1 MSKTNYQTVYGVKI
15 YPVEF
20 IGNHELTESELNNLL
35 DNNGKGLFYSLVIG
49 MFKTIKSSKRNY
61 QIIKMIKED
70 KRWMYKYRWSK
81 EQLDNYENL
90 IIEAYK
96 NLYQYKDAQA
106 ISLTQWF
113 IINYG
118 FPVEGIVID
127 FEK

>member
-20 IGNHELTESELNNLL
+20 ISNHELTESELNNLL
-35 DNNGKGLFYSLVIG
+35 DNDGKGLFYSLIIG

-70 KRWMYKYRWSK
+70 KRWMYKYSWSK
-81 EQLDNYENL
+81 EQLDNYEKL
-90 IIEAYK
+90 IIAAYK

-106 ISLTQWF
+106 ISLAQWF

>member
-15 YPVEF
+15 YPIEF

-35 DNNGKGLFYSLVIG
+35 DNNGRGLLYSLIIG

-70 KRWMYKYRWSK
+70 KRWMYKFHWTK
-81 EQLDNYENL
+81 EQLNDYENL
-90 IIEAYK
+90 IIAAYK
-96 NLYQYKDAQA
+96 NLYQYKDIQA
-106 ISLTQWF
+106 ISLAQWF
-113 IINYG
+113 IIHYG
-118 FPVEGIVID
+118 FPVEGIIID

>member
-15 YPVEF
+15 YPIEF
-20 IGNHELTESELNNLL
+20 ISNHELTESELNNLL
-35 DNNGKGLFYSLVIG
+35 DNNGRGLFYSLVIG

-106 ISLTQWF
+106 ISLAQWF
-113 IINYG
+113 IIHYG

>member
-1 MSKTNYQTVYGVKI
+1 MSKTNYQTVYGVKV

-35 DNNGKGLFYSLVIG
+35 DNDGKGLFYSLIIG

-70 KRWMYKYRWSK
+70 KRWMYKYSWSK
-81 EQLDNYENL
+81 EQLDNYEKL
-90 IIEAYK
+90 IIAAYK
-96 NLYQYKDAQA
+96 NLYQYKDDQA
-106 ISLTQWF
+106 ISLAQWF

-118 FPVEGIVID
+118 FPAEGIVID

>member
-70 KRWMYKYRWSK
+70 KRWMYKYSWSK
-81 EQLDNYENL
+81 EQLDNYEKL
-90 IIEAYK
+90 IIAAYK

-106 ISLTQWF
+106 ISLAQWF

>member
-35 DNNGKGLFYSLVIG
+35 DNNGRGLFYSLIIG
-49 MFKTIKSSKRNY
+49 MFKAIKSSKRNY

-90 IIEAYK
+90 IIKAYK
-96 NLYQYKDAQA
+96 NLYQYKDTQA
-106 ISLTQWF
+106 ISLAQWF
-113 IINYG
+113 IIHYG
-118 FPVEGIVID
+118 FPAEGIVID

>member
-35 DNNGKGLFYSLVIG
+35 DNNGRGLFYSLVIG
-49 MFKTIKSSKRNY
+49 MFKTINSSKRNY

-70 KRWMYKYRWSK
+70 KRWMYRYRWSK

-106 ISLTQWF
+106 ISLAQWF
-113 IINYG
+113 IIHYG
-118 FPVEGIVID
+118 FPAEGIVID

>member
-35 DNNGKGLFYSLVIG
+35 DNNGRGLFYSLVIG
-49 MFKTIKSSKRNY
+49 MFKVIKSSKRNY

-106 ISLTQWF
+106 ISLAQWF
-113 IINYG
+113 IIHYG
-118 FPVEGIVID
+118 FPAEGIVID

>member
-35 DNNGKGLFYSLVIG
+35 DNNGRGLFYSLVIG
-49 MFKTIKSSKRNY
+49 MFKAIKSSKRNY

-81 EQLDNYENL
+81 EQLDNYEKL
-90 IIEAYK
+90 IIAAYK

-106 ISLTQWF
+106 ISLAQWF
-113 IINYG
+113 IIRYG

>member
-20 IGNHELTESELNNLL
+20 ISNHELSESELNNLL
-35 DNNGKGLFYSLVIG
+35 DNNGRGLFYSLVIG
-49 MFKTIKSSKRNY
+49 MFKAIKSSKRNY

-106 ISLTQWF
+106 ISLAQWF
-113 IINYG
+113 IIHYG

>member
-20 IGNHELTESELNNLL
+20 ISNHELSESELNNLL
-35 DNNGKGLFYSLVIG
+35 DNNGRGLFYSLIIG
-49 MFKTIKSSKRNY
+49 MFKAIKSSKRNY

-106 ISLTQWF
+106 ISLAQWF
-113 IINYG
+113 IIHYG

>member
-1 MSKTNYQTVYGVKI
+1 MGKTNYQTVYGVKI

-35 DNNGKGLFYSLVIG
+35 DNNGRGLFYSLVIG

-70 KRWMYKYRWSK
+70 KRWMYKYSWSK
-81 EQLDNYENL
+81 EQLDNYEKL
-90 IIEAYK
+90 IIAAYK
-96 NLYQYKDAQA
+96 NLYQYKDTQA

-118 FPVEGIVID
+118 FPVEGFVID

>member
-15 YPVEF
+15 YPIEF

-35 DNNGKGLFYSLVIG
+35 DNNGRGLFYSLVIG

-81 EQLDNYENL
+81 EQLDNYEKL

-106 ISLTQWF
+106 ISLAQWF
-113 IINYG
+113 IIHYG

>member
-1 MSKTNYQTVYGVKI
+1 MSKTNYQTVYGIKI

-35 DNNGKGLFYSLVIG
+35 DNNGRGLFYSLIIG

-70 KRWMYKYRWSK
+70 KQWMYKYHWSK

-106 ISLTQWF
+106 ISLAQWF
-113 IINYG
+113 IIQYG

>member
-1 MSKTNYQTVYGVKI
+1 MSKTNYQTVYGVKV

-35 DNNGKGLFYSLVIG
+35 DNNGKGLFYSLIIG

-70 KRWMYKYRWSK
+70 KRWMYKYNWSK
-81 EQLDNYENL
+81 EQLDNYEKL
-90 IIEAYK
+90 IIAAYK
-96 NLYQYKDAQA
+96 NLYQYKDDQA
-106 ISLTQWF
+106 VSLTQWF

>member
-1 MSKTNYQTVYGVKI
+1 MSKTNYQTVYGVKV

-35 DNNGKGLFYSLVIG
+35 DNNARGLFYSLVIG

-81 EQLDNYENL
+81 EQLDNYEKL
-90 IIEAYK
+90 IIVAYK

-106 ISLTQWF
+106 ISLAQWF
-113 IINYG
+113 IIRYG

>member
-15 YPVEF
+15 YPIEF

-35 DNNGKGLFYSLVIG
+35 DNNARGLFYSLVIG

-81 EQLDNYENL
+81 EQLDNYEKL
-90 IIEAYK
+90 IIVAYK

-106 ISLTQWF
+106 ISLAQWF
-113 IINYG
+113 IIRYG

>member
-20 IGNHELTESELNNLL
+20 ISNHELTESELNNLL
-35 DNNGKGLFYSLVIG
+35 DNNGRGLFYSLVIG
-49 MFKTIKSSKRNY
+49 MFKAIKSSKRNY

-106 ISLTQWF
+106 ISLAQWF
-113 IINYG
+113 IIHYG

>member
-1 MSKTNYQTVYGVKI
+1 MSKTNYQTVYGIKI

-20 IGNHELTESELNNLL
+20 ISNHELTESELNNLL
-35 DNNGKGLFYSLVIG
+35 DNDGKGLFYSLIIG

-70 KRWMYKYRWSK
+70 KRWMYKYSWSK
-81 EQLDNYENL
+81 EQLDNYEKL
-90 IIEAYK
+90 IIAAYK
-96 NLYQYKDAQA
+96 NLYQYKEAQA
-106 ISLTQWF
+106 ISLAQWF

>member
-1 MSKTNYQTVYGVKI
+1 MGKTNYQTVYGVKI

-35 DNNGKGLFYSLVIG
+35 DNNGRGLFYSLVIG

-70 KRWMYKYRWSK
+70 KRWMYKYSWSK
-81 EQLDNYENL
+81 EQLDYYEKL
-90 IIEAYK
+90 IIAAYK
-96 NLYQYKDAQA
+96 NLYQYKDTQA

>member
-20 IGNHELTESELNNLL
+20 ISNHELTESELNNLL
-35 DNNGKGLFYSLVIG
+35 DNNGRGLFYSLVIG
-49 MFKTIKSSKRNY
+49 MFKAIKSSKRNY

-96 NLYQYKDAQA
+96 NLYQYKDVQA
-106 ISLTQWF
+106 ISLAQWF
-113 IINYG
+113 IIRYG

>member
-15 YPVEF
+15 YPIEF

-35 DNNGKGLFYSLVIG
+35 DNNGRGLFYSLVIG

-81 EQLDNYENL
+81 EQLDNYEKL

-106 ISLTQWF
+106 ISLAQWF
-113 IINYG
+113 IIRYG

>member
-20 IGNHELTESELNNLL
+20 ISNHELSESELNNLL
-35 DNNGKGLFYSLVIG
+35 DNNGRGLFYSLVIG
-49 MFKTIKSSKRNY
+49 MFKAIKSSKRNY

-90 IIEAYK
+90 IIAAYK

-106 ISLTQWF
+106 ISLAQWF
-113 IINYG
+113 IIRYG

>member
-20 IGNHELTESELNNLL
+20 ISNHELSESELNNLL
-35 DNNGKGLFYSLVIG
+35 DNNGRGLFYSLVIG

-106 ISLTQWF
+106 ISLAQWF
-113 IINYG
+113 IIHYG

>member
-20 IGNHELTESELNNLL
+20 ISNHELTENELNNLL
-35 DNNGKGLFYSLVIG
+35 DNNGRGLFYSLVIG
-49 MFKTIKSSKRNY
+49 MFKAIKSSKRNY

-106 ISLTQWF
+106 ISLAQWF
-113 IINYG
+113 IIRYG

>member
-15 YPVEF
+15 YPIEF

-35 DNNGKGLFYSLVIG
+35 DNNGRGLFYSLIIG

-81 EQLDNYENL
+81 EQLDNYEKL

-106 ISLTQWF
+106 ISLAQWF
-113 IINYG
+113 IIRYG
-118 FPVEGIVID
+118 FPVEGTVID

>member
-1 MSKTNYQTVYGVKI
+1 MNKPKFPAVNGVYI
-15 YPVEF
+15 YPLEYLQ
-20 IGNHELTESELNNLL
+20 NAELTETDLNYLFDTKSLL
-35 DNNGKGLFYSLVIG
+35 YSLIIG
-49 MFKTIKSSKRNY
+49 MFKSIKSSKRNY
-61 QIIKMIKED
+61 QIIKMIRED

-106 ISLTQWF
+106 ISLAQWF
-113 IINYG
+113 IIHYG
-118 FPVEGIVID
+118 FPVEGTVID

>member
-15 YPVEF
+15 YPIEF

-35 DNNGKGLFYSLVIG
+35 DNNARGLFYSLVIG

-81 EQLDNYENL
+81 EQLDNYEKL
-90 IIEAYK
+90 IIAAYK

-106 ISLTQWF
+106 ISLAQWF
-113 IINYG
+113 IICYG
-118 FPVEGIVID
+118 FPAEGIVID

>member
-35 DNNGKGLFYSLVIG
+35 DNNGRGLFYSLVIG
-49 MFKTIKSSKRNY
+49 MFKAIKSSKRNY

-106 ISLTQWF
+106 ISLAQWF
-113 IINYG
+113 IIRYG

>member
-35 DNNGKGLFYSLVIG
+35 DNNGRGLFYSLVIG
-49 MFKTIKSSKRNY
+49 MFKAIKSSKRNY

-70 KRWMYKYRWSK
+70 KRWMYKYRWSQ
-81 EQLDNYENL
+81 EQLNNYENL
-90 IIEAYK
+90 IIKAYK
-96 NLYQYKDAQA
+96 NLYQYKDTQA
-106 ISLTQWF
+106 ISLAQWF
-113 IINYG
+113 IIHYG
-118 FPVEGIVID
+118 FPTEGIVID